1 MKKTLFIYQNA
12 FSQTGG
18 IQAFNKYFISALED
32 IKNENEN
39 FDAELLSIYDN
50 KKDIKSNLKFTTL
63 NNSKLSAFKHI
74 FKYQKSY
81 DTFIFAHV
89 NLAPLAIFLKILKPN
104 ANILF
109 CTHGIEIWKKL
120 SKSTEWI
127 MNKST
132 VLTVSNFSKNELLK
146 YNPNLKDIRLFPNC
160 IKMQDT
166 SKILNNPYNENEFN
180 ILSVTRLS
188 SSEKLKGIDT
198 MIKTLPLLIKEIP
211 NIKYSVIGKGEDT
224 IRLKQIAKEL
234 DVEKYIDF
242 LGFVDDINAYYQYCD
257 LFSLPSKKEG
267 FGIVYLEAMQY
278 NKPVLG
284 VNFGGPTDV
293 IKHNETGYLCEYDNV
308 LEISKYIMKIYTNPS
323 KKNELGNNGYE
334 YFINNFTYTHYQN
347 NLKNILIGNNN
358 GN

>member
-50 KKDIKSNLKFTTL
+50 KKDIKSILKFTTL

-74 FKYQKSY
+74 FNYRKNY
-81 DTFIFAHV
+81 DTFVFAHV

-146 YNPNLKDIRLFPNC
+146 YNPNLKDIKLFPNC

-166 SKILNNPYNENEFN
+166 SKILENPYNKNEFN

-188 SSEKLKGIDT
+188 KGEESKGIDT
-198 MIKTLPLLIKEIP
+198 MIKTIPLLIVQIP
-211 NIKYSVIGKGEDT
+211 NMKYSVIGKGEDT

-242 LGFVDDINAYYQYCD
+242 LGFVDDINAYYQHCD
-257 LFSLPSKKEG
+257 IFSLPSKKEG

-278 NKPVLG
+278 KKPVIG

-293 IKHNETGYLCEYDNV
+293 IKHNETGYLCEYDN
-308 LEISKYIMKIYTNPS
+308 L
-323 KKNELGNNGYE
+323 NELSNCIFEIFINKSKRIELGTNGYE
-334 YFINNFTYTHYQN
+334 YFIENFTYKHYKN
-347 NLKNILIGNNN
+347 NLKSMLIGKNH
-358 GN
+358 G

>member
-1 MKKTLFIYQNA
+1 MNKKILFIYQNA

-32 IKNENEN
+32 IKKDNKK
-39 FDAELLSIYDN
+39 FDAELLSIYDD

-63 NNSKLSAFKHI
+63 NNNKISAFKHI
-74 FKYQKSY
+74 FKYRKNY

-89 NLAPLAIFLKILKPN
+89 NLAPLAIFLKVLKPN

-120 SKSTEWI
+120 SKTTEWI

-146 YNPNLKDIRLFPNC
+146 FNPNLKDIKLFPNC

-166 SKILNNPYNENEFN
+166 SKILNNPYYENEFN

-198 MIKTLPLLIKEIP
+198 MIKTLPLLIKKIP
-211 NIKYSVIGKGEDT
+211 NLKYSVIGKGEDT

-234 DVEKYIDF
+234 DVEKYVDF
-242 LGFVDDINAYYQYCD
+242 LGFVNDINIYYQHCD
-257 LFSLPSKKEG
+257 IFSLPSKKEG

-278 NKPVLG
+278 KKPVIG

-293 IKHNETGYLCEYDNV
+293 IKQGKTGYLCEYDNIH
-308 LEISKYIMKIYTNPS
+308 EISKYILENYTNSS

-334 YFINNFTYTHYQN
+334 YLVNNFTYMHY
-347 NLKNILIGNNN
+347 KNKLEEIIK
-358 GN
+358 

>member
-1 MKKTLFIYQNA
+1 MNKKTLFIYQNA

-50 KKDIKSNLKFTTL
+50 KKDIKSILKFTTL

-74 FKYQKSY
+74 FNYRKNY
-81 DTFIFAHV
+81 DTFVFAHV

-120 SKSTEWI
+120 SKTTEWI

-166 SKILNNPYNENEFN
+166 SKILENPYNKNEFN

-188 SSEKLKGIDT
+188 KGEESKGIDT
-198 MIKTLPLLIKEIP
+198 MIKTIPLLIVQIP
-211 NIKYSVIGKGEDT
+211 NMKYSVIGKGEDT

-242 LGFVDDINAYYQYCD
+242 LGFVDDINAYYQHCD

-278 NKPVLG
+278 KKPVIG

-293 IKHNETGYLCEYDNV
+293 IKHNETGYLCEYDN
-308 LEISKYIMKIYTNPS
+308 L
-323 KKNELGNNGYE
+323 NELSNCIFEIFINKSKRIELGTNGYE
-334 YFINNFTYTHYQN
+334 YFIENFTYKHYKN
-347 NLKNILIGNNN
+347 NLKSMLIGKNH
-358 GN
+358 G

>member
-50 KKDIKSNLKFTTL
+50 KKDIKSILKFTTL

-146 YNPNLKDIRLFPNC
+146 YNPNLKDIRLF
-160 IKMQDT
+160 QT
-166 SKILNNPYNENEFN
+166 
-180 ILSVTRLS
+180 V
-188 SSEKLKGIDT
+188 
-198 MIKTLPLLIKEIP
+198 
-211 NIKYSVIGKGEDT
+211 
-224 IRLKQIAKEL
+224 
-234 DVEKYIDF
+234 
-242 LGFVDDINAYYQYCD
+242 
-257 LFSLPSKKEG
+257 
-267 FGIVYLEAMQY
+267 
-278 NKPVLG
+278 
-284 VNFGGPTDV
+284 
-293 IKHNETGYLCEYDNV
+293 
-308 LEISKYIMKIYTNPS
+308 
-323 KKNELGNNGYE
+323 
-334 YFINNFTYTHYQN
+334 
-347 NLKNILIGNNN
+347 
-358 GN
+358 

>member
-1 MKKTLFIYQNA
+1 MNKKTLFIYQNA

-50 KKDIKSNLKFTTL
+50 KKDIKSILKFTTL

-74 FKYQKSY
+74 FNYRKNY
-81 DTFIFAHV
+81 DTFVFAHV

-166 SKILNNPYNENEFN
+166 SKILENPYNKNEFN

-188 SSEKLKGIDT
+188 KGEESKGIDT
-198 MIKTLPLLIKEIP
+198 MIKTIPLLIVQIP
-211 NIKYSVIGKGEDT
+211 NMKYSVIGKGEDT

-242 LGFVDDINAYYQYCD
+242 LGFVDDINAYYQHCD
-257 LFSLPSKKEG
+257 IFSLPSKKEG

-278 NKPVLG
+278 KKPVIG

-293 IKHNETGYLCEYDNV
+293 IKHNETGYLCEYDN
-308 LEISKYIMKIYTNPS
+308 L
-323 KKNELGNNGYE
+323 NELSNCIFEIFINKSKRIELGTNGYE
-334 YFINNFTYTHYQN
+334 YFIENFTYKHYKN
-347 NLKNILIGNNN
+347 NLKSMLIGKNH
-358 GN
+358 G

>member
-1 MKKTLFIYQNA
+1 MNKKTLFIYQNA

-74 FKYQKSY
+74 FNYRKNY
-81 DTFIFAHV
+81 DTFVFAHV

-120 SKSTEWI
+120 SKTTEWI

-166 SKILNNPYNENEFN
+166 SKILENPYNKNEFN

-188 SSEKLKGIDT
+188 KGEESKGIDT
-198 MIKTLPLLIKEIP
+198 MIKTIPLLIVQIP
-211 NIKYSVIGKGEDT
+211 NMKYSVIGKGEDT

-242 LGFVDDINAYYQYCD
+242 LGFVDDINAYYQHCD
-257 LFSLPSKKEG
+257 IFSLPSKKEG

-278 NKPVLG
+278 KKPVIG

-293 IKHNETGYLCEYDNV
+293 IKHNETGYLCEYDN
-308 LEISKYIMKIYTNPS
+308 L
-323 KKNELGNNGYE
+323 NELSNCIFEIFINKSKRIELGTNGYE
-334 YFINNFTYTHYQN
+334 YFIENFTYKHYKN
-347 NLKNILIGNNN
+347 NLKSMLIGKNH
-358 GN
+358 G

>member
-1 MKKTLFIYQNA
+1 MNKKTLFIYQNA

-50 KKDIKSNLKFTTL
+50 KKDIKSILKFTTL

-74 FKYQKSY
+74 FNYRKNY
-81 DTFIFAHV
+81 DTFVFAHV

-166 SKILNNPYNENEFN
+166 SKILENPYNKNEFN

-188 SSEKLKGIDT
+188 KGEESKGIDT
-198 MIKTLPLLIKEIP
+198 MIKTIPLLIVQIP
-211 NIKYSVIGKGEDT
+211 NMKYSVIGKGEDT

-242 LGFVDDINAYYQYCD
+242 LGFVDDINAYYQHCD
-257 LFSLPSKKEG
+257 IFSLPSKKEG

-278 NKPVLG
+278 KKPVIG

-293 IKHNETGYLCEYDNV
+293 IKHNETGYLCEYNN
-308 LEISKYIMKIYTNPS
+308 L
-323 KKNELGNNGYE
+323 NELSNCIFEIFINKSKRIELGTNGYE
-334 YFINNFTYTHYQN
+334 YFIENFTYKHYKN
-347 NLKNILIGNNN
+347 NLKSMLIGKNH
-358 GN
+358 G

>member
-1 MKKTLFIYQNA
+1 MNKKTLFIYQNA

-50 KKDIKSNLKFTTL
+50 KKDIKSILKFTTL

-74 FKYQKSY
+74 FKYQRSY

-198 MIKTLPLLIKEIP
+198 MIKTLPDTCTVRMDGNLHESQDFVTILSKENGDASIFY
-211 NIKYSVIGKGEDT
+211 NTDALTLGMAMKMV
-224 IRLKQIAKEL
+224 AKEFVTCVSNCTL
-234 DVEKYIDF
+234 AEQQEIQAI
-242 LGFVDDINAYYQYCD
+242 LGDAFI
-257 LFSLPSKKEG
+257 
-267 FGIVYLEAMQY
+267 LER
-278 NKPVLG
+278 LR
-284 VNFGGPTDV
+284 
-293 IKHNETGYLCEYDNV
+293 EE
-308 LEISKYIMKIYTNPS
+308 E
-323 KKNELGNNGYE
+323 
-334 YFINNFTYTHYQN
+334 
-347 NLKNILIGNNN
+347 
-358 GN
+358 

>member
-1 MKKTLFIYQNA
+1 MNKKTLFIYQNA

-74 FKYQKSY
+74 FNYRKNY
-81 DTFIFAHV
+81 DTFVFAHV

-120 SKSTEWI
+120 SKTTEWI

-166 SKILNNPYNENEFN
+166 SKILENPYNKNEFN

-188 SSEKLKGIDT
+188 KGEESKGIDT
-198 MIKTLPLLIKEIP
+198 MIKTIPLLIVQIP
-211 NIKYSVIGKGEDT
+211 NMKYSVIGKGEDT

-242 LGFVDDINAYYQYCD
+242 LGFVDDINAYYQHCD
-257 LFSLPSKKEG
+257 IFSLPSKKEG

-278 NKPVLG
+278 KKPVIG

-293 IKHNETGYLCEYDNV
+293 IKHNETGYLCEYDN
-308 LEISKYIMKIYTNPS
+308 L
-323 KKNELGNNGYE
+323 NELSNCIFEIFINKSKRIELGTNGYE
-334 YFINNFTYTHYQN
+334 YFIENFTYKHYKN
-347 NLKNILIGNNN
+347 NLKNMIIGKHH
-358 GN
+358 G

>member
-1 MKKTLFIYQNA
+1 LKKKKILFIYQNA

-32 IKNENEN
+32 IKAENKN
-39 FDAELLSIYDN
+39 FDAELLSIYDD
-50 KKDIKSNLKFTTL
+50 KKDIKSSLNFTTL
-63 NNSKLSAFKHI
+63 NKSKLASFKFILKNH
-74 FKYQKSY
+74 KNY

-89 NLAPLAIFLKILKPN
+89 NLAPLAIFLKLLNNK
-104 ANILF
+104 AKILF

-120 SKSTEWI
+120 PKYTEWI

-132 VLTVSNFSKNELLK
+132 VLTVSNFSKNELIK

-166 SKILNNPYNENEFN
+166 NIILENPYKENEFN

-188 SSEKLKGIDT
+188 KGEQLKGIDT
-198 MIKTLPLLIKEIP
+198 MIKTLPLLVKDIP

-224 IRLKQIAKEL
+224 IRLKQIAQEL
-234 DVEKYIDF
+234 DVEKYVDF
-242 LGFVDDINAYYQYCD
+242 LGFVDDINAYYQHCD
-257 LFSLPSKKEG
+257 VFSLPSKKEG

-278 NKPVLG
+278 KKPVIG

-293 IKHNETGYLCEYDNV
+293 IKHNKTGYLCEYDNIH
-308 LEISKYIMKIYTNPS
+308 EISKYIIENYTNSS

-334 YFINNFTYTHYQN
+334 YFVNNFTYNYYKK
-347 NLKNILIGNNN
+347 NLRSIIK
-358 GN
+358 

>member
-1 MKKTLFIYQNA
+1 MNKKTLFIYQNA

-50 KKDIKSNLKFTTL
+50 KKDIKSILKFTTL

-74 FKYQKSY
+74 FNYRKNY
-81 DTFIFAHV
+81 DTFVFAHV

-146 YNPNLKDIRLFPNC
+146 YNPNLKDIRPFPNC

-166 SKILNNPYNENEFN
+166 SKILENPYNKNEFN

-188 SSEKLKGIDT
+188 KGEESKGIDT
-198 MIKTLPLLIKEIP
+198 MIKTIPLLIVQIP
-211 NIKYSVIGKGEDT
+211 NMKYSVIGKGEDT

-242 LGFVDDINAYYQYCD
+242 LGFVDDINAYYQHCD
-257 LFSLPSKKEG
+257 IFSLPSKKEG

-278 NKPVLG
+278 KKPVIG

-293 IKHNETGYLCEYDNV
+293 IKHNETGYLCEYDN
-308 LEISKYIMKIYTNPS
+308 L
-323 KKNELGNNGYE
+323 NELSNCIFEIFINKSKRIELGTNGYE
-334 YFINNFTYTHYQN
+334 YFIENFTYKHYKN
-347 NLKNILIGNNN
+347 NLKSMLIGKNH
-358 GN
+358 G